1 MWINITPHSSC
12 YKERIHL
19 ILCPFPLDFD
29 RFGMEISGLM
39 MTTITKIT
47 KNTNMIKIKKTTKK
61 TTTKHMST
69 KTTTSTYTFVLLHF
83 IICKIC

>member
-39 MTTITKIT
+39 MTMITQITKKHKHD
-47 KNTNMIKIKKTTKK
+47 KNKVDYKENNNKTHVNKD
-61 TTTKHMST
+61 HNINIYFCS
-69 KTTTSTYTFVLLHF
+69 SSFYNL
-83 IICKIC
+83 